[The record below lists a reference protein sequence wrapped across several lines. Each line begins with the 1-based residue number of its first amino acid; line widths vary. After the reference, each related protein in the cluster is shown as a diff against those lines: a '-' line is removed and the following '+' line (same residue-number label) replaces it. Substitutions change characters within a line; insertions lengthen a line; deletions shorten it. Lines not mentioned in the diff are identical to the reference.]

1 MKNAIDDKKEDII
14 YLINNN
20 FKTEEIIQ
28 SFEEELEIIQITD
41 WKTKL
46 KDLVEKIIEEQG
58 PKPLSSFKDFEQKQ
72 NFIKKIKDKDEF

>member
-1 MKNAIDDKKEDII
+1 
-14 YLINNN
+14 LINNN

-46 KDLVEKIIEEQG
+46 KNLVEKIIEEQG
-58 PKPLSSFKDFEQKQ
+58 PKPLSSFKDFEQK
-72 NFIKKIKDKDEF
+72 